1 MTKYALI
8 AALSALLGLG
18 GYAWWLQSKSAALSA
33 ALAQERALRV
43 NAEIGAAELTRFV
56 REQRHRDR
64 DLMTIINHIAIGDFD
79 GADTPLDPDLVR
91 ALECLRRPDCDF
103 TQDSGRAADTGR

>member
-8 AALSALLGLG
+8 AVLTACLGLG
-18 GYAWWLQSKSAALSA
+18 SYAWWLQAQNAALTVS
-33 ALAQERALRV
+33 LAQERALRV
-43 NAEIGAAELTRFV
+43 NAEIGAAELSRFV

-64 DLMTIINHIAIGDFD
+64 NLMAILNHIATGDFD

-103 TQDSGRAADTGR
+103 TPDPGRASVPGR

>member
-18 GYAWWLQSKSAALSA
+18 GYAWLLQSENAALSA
-33 ALAQERALRV
+33 SLAQERALRV
-43 NAEIGAAELTRFV
+43 NAEIGAAELSRFV

-64 DLMTIINHIAIGDFD
+64 NLMTIIQHIATGEFD
-79 GADTPLDPDLVR
+79 NADTPLDPDLVR

-103 TQDSGRAADTGR
+103 TADPD